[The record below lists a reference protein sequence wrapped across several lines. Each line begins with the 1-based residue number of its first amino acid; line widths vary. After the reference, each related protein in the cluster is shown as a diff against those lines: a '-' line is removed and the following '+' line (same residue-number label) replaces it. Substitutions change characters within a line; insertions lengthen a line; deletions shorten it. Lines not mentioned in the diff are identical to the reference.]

1 MNMQHRDCLDG
12 VESLV
17 PVVYRDIQVGLDGV
31 VGKVRK
37 VLLET
42 RDIRGSLAKVDI
54 RGIVVWV

>member
-31 VGKVRK
+31 VGQDRK
-37 VLLET
+37 GLPGT
-42 RDIRGSLAKVDI
+42 RVIQDIPDRVVI
-54 RGIVVWV
+54 QVIVV